1 MNKPPEFVE
10 PAQFWTIQGVSPLDA
25 VLALAF
31 ALSFIDSFSVA
42 AASWGSLATFALVI
56 IGIVVSCAM
65 VFRRT
70 SPVRSAGVIYACM
83 IVRFIASPTDLI
95 ISDLA
100 ILFALWTV
108 VAYGPLVV
116 RVAAIVSAIIGGIL
130 LTIARIGLLS
140 PPDLIIFFLLAE
152 SLIIIVAT
160 TGAIRR
166 MRLDKIK
173 TVVLDAH
180 RAKRE
185 AERESELAVVEERNR
200 IARDMHDVVAHTLTT
215 VITQADGGL
224 YAAKTNPQAAQK
236 TLDLISH
243 IARDALADMRAII
256 GVLRAGDDPASPRHP
271 QPDVNDIPSLF
282 DQVQEIGHR
291 AEFHQVG
298 DAYALPTGVGTSLFR
313 ICQEA
318 ITNSLKYGG
327 DDVGITGTLS
337 WMPTAVTLE
346 VLDDGPGVSITDGR
360 GHGIIGMHER
370 AGAFGGTVTTGAGKT
385 GGFKVTAR
393 FPLN

>member
-243 IARDALADMRAII
+243 IARDALADMRAIVEYYAPAMI
-256 GVLRAGDDPASPRHP
+256 LPRRAILSPTSTTYRR
-271 QPDVNDIPSLF
+271 SLIKSKKLGI
-282 DQVQEIGHR
+282 VQSFIR
-291 AEFHQVG
+291 SA
-298 DAYALPTGVGTSLFR
+298 
-313 ICQEA
+313 
-318 ITNSLKYGG
+318 
-327 DDVGITGTLS
+327 
-337 WMPTAVTLE
+337 MPMRSPPE
-346 VLDDGPGVSITDGR
+346 W
-360 GHGIIGMHER
+360 
-370 AGAFGGTVTTGAGKT
+370 
-385 GGFKVTAR
+385 AR
-393 FPLN
+393 RFSVFAKKQSRTP